1 MKRLVLLLVAAS
13 FAAGT
18 IGLDASTFALRAPAH
33 EQAPA
38 PPQPATAPAA
48 APNNYGDDA
57 AWLCRPGRKGDACD
71 VDLTTTIVAA
81 DGTLTRET
89 FAADPKAPIDC
100 FYVYPTVSADPTPMS
115 DMSQDPAEKNVVL
128 QQFARF
134 ASKCR
139 PFAPMYRQITLRGLQ
154 TALATN
160 ADPLTLFSTGLQY
173 DDVRDAWQHYLK
185 NDNQGR
191 GVVLVGHSQGAFILQ
206 ALIAN
211 EIDGKPIQK
220 QLVGAYILGATF
232 LTPKGKD
239 VGGQFKQI
247 PLCKKSGQVGCVV
260 NYSAFRSTVTP
271 PANTL
276 FGKSADPA
284 LSGNCTNPAAL
295 GTGSAPLRA
304 YLSAG
309 GRMIAMGGAPPKP
322 WATDKTI
329 DTPFVSVPGLLTAEC
344 KSNEFATYLEIKVNG
359 DPADPRVD
367 DIGGDL
373 GAAAKPIAQWGLH
386 LVDVNLAMGNL
397 LDLVEAQ
404 SKAYRSRR

>member
-1 MKRLVLLLVAAS
+1 MRRLLFCVMTAGCVAGSLGAWTPAVAAQAQAQ
-13 FAAGT
+13 AA
-18 IGLDASTFALRAPAH
+18 P
-33 EQAPA
+33 
-38 PPQPATAPAA
+38 PAA
-48 APNNYGDDA
+48 AEIKPNDYKDDA
-57 AWLCRPGRKGDACD
+57 SWLCRPGRKGDACD
-71 VDLTTTIVAA
+71 VDLAATVVAA
-81 DGTLTRET
+81 DGTLTTER

-100 FYVYPTVSADPTPMS
+100 FYVYPTVSTDATPNS

-154 TALATN
+154 VGLAAN
-160 ADPLTLFSTGLQY
+160 ADPLSLFQDGLEY
-173 DDVRDAWQHYLK
+173 DDVREAWQYYLK

-191 GVVLVGHSQGAFILQ
+191 GVVLIGHSQGAFILQ
-206 ALIAN
+206 ALIAK

-247 PLCKKSGQVGCVV
+247 SLCRKPGQLGCVV
-260 NYSAFRSTVTP
+260 NYSAFRSNVP
-271 PANTL
+271 PPGNSL
-276 FGKSADPA
+276 FGRSTDPA
-284 LSGNCTNPAAL
+284 STGNCTNPVTL
-295 GTGSAPLRA
+295 GSGSAPLKS

-309 GRMIAMGGAPPKP
+309 GRMIVMSGGAPKP
-322 WATDKTI
+322 WVADKAI
-329 DTPFVSVPGLLTAEC
+329 ETPFVAVPGLLTAEC
-344 KSNEFATYLEIKVNG
+344 KTNEFATYLEITVHG
-359 DPADPRVD
+359 DPTDPRAD

-373 GAAAKPIAQWGLH
+373 GGAKPLASWGLH

-397 LDLVEAQ
+397 LDLVEQQ